1 MAHLGG
7 EEVRSEA
14 ALALAR
20 GQDDVAQMRPEGGHG
35 VTGDRSGSRQARED
49 GGDRGIGLP
58 GAFSGRQRLVDQ
70 RADPW
75 QLVEGRL
82 RLEPSDRPSGVPDK
96 RLAGGLEERGQPFQ
110 PARGGCQSVRQ
121 RGKLAGIQREQP
133 ATDQVDPLEW
143 VPGFLAQLGLRES
156 GGLQLADEEVAIDRL
171 VSRQIGHRP
180 ELGQPT
186 IRGRDLLRSPGRA
199 HVGPSVV
206 VGVLPDRCREGRV
219 AAECFSQVFVDTAL
233 EVRHPKSLRAAGRRR
248 LPPQPT
254 GRYHA
259 GVRSQTWVEPVILEG
274 TRVRLEPLRRDHLAD
289 LRLVALDAPLWQWTI
304 MGPQDEAGL
313 ERWLEAALANAETGA
328 ERPFATIDLASGR
341 AVGSSRYMSIAPEHR
356 RLEIGWTW
364 IGSAFQRTGANRE
377 AKLLQLTHAFETL
390 GANRVEFK
398 THARN
403 ERSRNALAG
412 MGATFEGIFR
422 QHMIMPDGSLRDSAW
437 FSVIADEWPA
447 VKARLQARA
456 APRAEERTDGG

>member
-1 MAHLGG
+1 M
-7 EEVRSEA
+7 
-14 ALALAR
+14 
-20 GQDDVAQMRPEGGHG
+20 
-35 VTGDRSGSRQARED
+35 
-49 GGDRGIGLP
+49 
-58 GAFSGRQRLVDQ
+58 
-70 RADPW
+70 
-75 QLVEGRL
+75 
-82 RLEPSDRPSGVPDK
+82 
-96 RLAGGLEERGQPFQ
+96 
-110 PARGGCQSVRQ
+110 
-121 RGKLAGIQREQP
+121 
-133 ATDQVDPLEW
+133 
-143 VPGFLAQLGLRES
+143 
-156 GGLQLADEEVAIDRL
+156 
-171 VSRQIGHRP
+171 
-180 ELGQPT
+180 
-186 IRGRDLLRSPGRA
+186 
-199 HVGPSVV
+199 
-206 VGVLPDRCREGRV
+206 
-219 AAECFSQVFVDTAL
+219 
-233 EVRHPKSLRAAGRRR
+233 
-248 LPPQPT
+248 
-254 GRYHA
+254 
-259 GVRSQTWVEPVILEG
+259 RSQTWVEPVILGG

-289 LRLVALDAPLWQWTI
+289 LKLVAFDAPLWQWTI
-304 MGPQDEAGL
+304 MGPQDDAGL
-313 ERWLEAALANAETGA
+313 ERWLETALANAEAGA

-341 AVGSSRYMSIAPEHR
+341 AFGSSRYMSIAPEHR

>member
-1 MAHLGG
+1 M
-7 EEVRSEA
+7 
-14 ALALAR
+14 
-20 GQDDVAQMRPEGGHG
+20 
-35 VTGDRSGSRQARED
+35 
-49 GGDRGIGLP
+49 
-58 GAFSGRQRLVDQ
+58 
-70 RADPW
+70 
-75 QLVEGRL
+75 
-82 RLEPSDRPSGVPDK
+82 
-96 RLAGGLEERGQPFQ
+96 
-110 PARGGCQSVRQ
+110 
-121 RGKLAGIQREQP
+121 
-133 ATDQVDPLEW
+133 
-143 VPGFLAQLGLRES
+143 
-156 GGLQLADEEVAIDRL
+156 
-171 VSRQIGHRP
+171 
-180 ELGQPT
+180 
-186 IRGRDLLRSPGRA
+186 
-199 HVGPSVV
+199 
-206 VGVLPDRCREGRV
+206 
-219 AAECFSQVFVDTAL
+219 
-233 EVRHPKSLRAAGRRR
+233 
-248 LPPQPT
+248 
-254 GRYHA
+254 
-259 GVRSQTWVEPVILEG
+259 RSQTWVEPVILEG

-289 LRLVALDAPLWQWTI
+289 LKLVAFDAPLWQWTI

-313 ERWLEAALANAETGA
+313 ERWLETALANAEAGA